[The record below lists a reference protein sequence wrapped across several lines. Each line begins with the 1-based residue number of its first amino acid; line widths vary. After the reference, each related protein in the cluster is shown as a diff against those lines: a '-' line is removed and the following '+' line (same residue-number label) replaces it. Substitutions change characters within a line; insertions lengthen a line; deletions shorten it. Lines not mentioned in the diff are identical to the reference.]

1 MADVALKEPAL
12 RRSVFEGL
20 PLASRAAAACA
31 LEPLPPATRL
41 SVRGRPGV
49 AEAAAGALGF
59 PLPTDVCRAAEAGG
73 RAALWLGPDEW
84 LVIAPEAEAAT
95 LPAALETALAGV
107 PHAVVDI
114 SHRNVALAVSGPA
127 AAYVLNH
134 GCPLD
139 LSLSAFPVGMATRT
153 ILGKVEVVLWRTGP
167 DSFRLECWRTFAE
180 WVVAFLNEARREF
193 D

>member
-1 MADVALKEPAL
+1 MADIALKEPAL
-12 RRSVFEGL
+12 RRSVLDGL
-20 PLASRAAAACA
+20 PLASKAAAACA

-49 AEAAAGALGF
+49 AEAAAAALGF
-59 PLPTDVCRAAEAGG
+59 ALPVGVCQSAEGGG
-73 RAALWLGPDEW
+73 RLAFWLGPDEW
-84 LVIAPEAEAAT
+84 LVIAPEADGAT
-95 LPAALETALAGV
+95 LAPALDQALAGV
-107 PHAVVDI
+107 PHAIVDV
-114 SHRNVALAVSGPA
+114 SHRNVALAVSGPR

-139 LSLSAFPVGMATRT
+139 LSLSAFPVGMVTRT

-180 WVVAFLNEARREF
+180 WVVGFLNEARREF
-193 D
+193 E